1 HSVVMALG
9 CRVTAPTVAQ
19 ATHAAAQVIMDEDI
33 KGLIDRRQREGRMV
47 LPVRLVELLCSGM
60 AVVLFEGGENHHS
73 WTSRLESCS
82 MQSRHSFGHG
92 SVLLLNRNHSEL
104 GIRA

>member
-1 HSVVMALG
+1 MVLG
-9 CRVTAPTVAQ
+9 CAVHAQTVPRATHTAAQ
-19 ATHAAAQVIMDEDI
+19 ASTDEDI
-33 KGLIDRRQREGRMV
+33 QGLIDRRKRQGRMV
-47 LPVRLVELLCSGM
+47 LPERLVELLRSGM

-104 GIRA
+104 GIYT